1 MEEYML
7 IALVSCGYW
16 HLTIS
21 SFVGMEDS
29 ITKET
34 FNWAFNDPKI
44 IRASSTICR
53 LMNDIVSY
61 KVEQERGHVSS
72 AVECYMKQYGVS
84 MQETYYV
91 STNIGS

>member
-1 MEEYML
+1 MP

-34 FNWAFNDPKI
+34 FNWS
-44 IRASSTICR
+44 SSTICR
-53 LMNDIVSY
+53 LMNDIVSH
-61 KVEQERGHVSS
+61 KVQ
-72 AVECYMKQYGVS
+72 
-84 MQETYYV
+84 
-91 STNIGS
+91 